1 MASPHDIRRRALQAM
16 YQLDVRGEAD
26 ADAVRSSLD
35 EAEDLSP
42 AERDKA
48 WDLARAAHATR
59 RDADDALKRLAPDW
73 PAYRQPAL
81 DRAIIRLAHHELAA
95 GRAAPAIVINEA
107 VELAKEFST
116 ERSPGF
122 VNAVLDRIAKAAASP
137 QAASPEPPSAAEESA

>member
-1 MASPHDIRRRALQAM
+1 M

-26 ADAVRSSLD
+26 AGAVRSSLD

-42 AERDKA
+42 GERDKA
-48 WDLARAAHATR
+48 WDLARAAHASR
-59 RDADDALKRLAPDW
+59 RDADEALKTLAPDW

-81 DRAIIRLAHHELAA
+81 DRAIIRLAHHELAT

-122 VNAVLDRIAKAAASP
+122 VNAVLDRIAKASAASHTP
-137 QAASPEPPSAAEESA
+137 APEPPPAAQEPA